1 MVRSTKEKS
10 TESER
15 TMAKQLSLDVHAID
29 LREPLLTADEAASM
43 LSVRRSWI
51 ADAARSCH
59 LPCVRIG
66 KHVRFLRS
74 DLERWVGEQRA
85 RS

>member
-1 MVRSTKEKS
+1 
-10 TESER
+10 
-15 TMAKQLSLDVHAID
+15 MAKQLSFDVNPID
-29 LREPLLTADEAASM
+29 LREPLLDAAQAAEM
-43 LSVRRSWI
+43 LSVRPSWV
-51 ADAARSCH
+51 ADAARSGH

-74 DLERWVGEQRA
+74 DLEAWVGEQRR

>member
-1 MVRSTKEKS
+1 
-10 TESER
+10 
-15 TMAKQLSLDVHAID
+15 MAKQLSLDVHPID
-29 LREPLLTADEAASM
+29 LREPLLTAAEAATM
-43 LSVRRSWI
+43 LAVRPSWI
-51 ADAARSCH
+51 GDAARNGH

-74 DLERWVGEQRA
+74 DLERWVGEH

>member
-1 MVRSTKEKS
+1 
-10 TESER
+10 
-15 TMAKQLSLDVHAID
+15 MAKQLSLDVHAID

-51 ADAARSCH
+51 ADAARSGH